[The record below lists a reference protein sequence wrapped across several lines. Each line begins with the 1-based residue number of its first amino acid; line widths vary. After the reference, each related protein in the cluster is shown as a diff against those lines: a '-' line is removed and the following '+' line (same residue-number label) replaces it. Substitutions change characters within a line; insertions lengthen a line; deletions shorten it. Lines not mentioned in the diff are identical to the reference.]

1 MTPIEDLLAMV
12 MRGTIRLI
20 TSWPGEPDH
29 RANRSRGQ
37 KNRRRRAV
45 SEVEKFEMSMR
56 YRAGE
61 DSQAIADDYRITID
75 TLRNIMSKMRVRRKP

>member
-1 MTPIEDLLAMV
+1 MTPIEDLIAMV
-12 MRGTIRLI
+12 KRQGKRLLA
-20 TSWPGEPDH
+20 SYMGEPDH

-45 SEVEKFEMSMR
+45 TGAEKEVMARR